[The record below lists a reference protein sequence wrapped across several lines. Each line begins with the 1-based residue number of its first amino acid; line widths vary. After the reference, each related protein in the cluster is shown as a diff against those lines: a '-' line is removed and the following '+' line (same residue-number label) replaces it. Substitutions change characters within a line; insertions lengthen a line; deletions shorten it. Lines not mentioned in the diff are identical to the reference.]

1 MQVFKDIWNYRELL
15 KTNIQKDIRG
25 RYKGSVL
32 GVLWTFLN
40 PLLQVFVYYIV
51 FPYLMRGAAIPNYL
65 VYLITGLI
73 PWTYF
78 ITTVTGGTT
87 VIKANG
93 GILKKVYFPRIIL
106 LVSQV
111 CSGWVNFMIS
121 CVIILIFCLIFGVGL
136 SVQLIVVPLISL
148 VEGLLVLGII
158 MILSAVNV
166 YVQDVEYI
174 VQFIL
179 NMLFYGTP
187 VLYSL
192 DQFSNAGIL
201 YKLIK
206 FNPLT
211 MLIEAYRDCFL
222 YHVWPDWIR
231 LGLVSL
237 LAVVT
242 ILVGYQIFKKLE
254 RGFAEE
260 L

>member
-15 KTNIQKDIRG
+15 KTNIKKDIRG

-73 PWTYF
+73 PWTFF

-87 VIKANG
+87 TIKANG
-93 GILKKVYFPRIIL
+93 GILKKVYFPRVIL
-106 LVSQV
+106 LISQV

-121 CVIILIFCLIFGVGL
+121 CIIILIFCLIFGVGL
-136 SVQLIVVPLISL
+136 SVQLLVVPLIS
-148 VEGLLVLGII
+148 VIEGLLVLGII
-158 MILSAVNV
+158 LILSAINV

-179 NMLFYGTP
+179 NMMFYGTP

-192 DQFSNAGIL
+192 EQFSSAGIL

-206 FNPLT
+206 LNPLT

-222 YHVWPDWIR
+222 YHVWPNWTN
-231 LGLVSL
+231 LGLVTL
-237 LAVVT
+237 LAVITV
-242 ILVGYQIFKKLE
+242 LVGYQIFKKLE